1 MIKKS
6 GEDMKR
12 IVSGIMLIL
21 LLVSLSTLVSNIK
34 PVMSMENNWWNS
46 NWMYRRQV
54 TITENSGYSLTNFP
68 VEVSFIHDGHV
79 QTDGRDI
86 RVIDNNSEIPYYMT
100 ELNNTVATLIFEINA
115 TASSTKT
122 VYIYYGN
129 PTAPL
134 PNYPLVPLTIS
145 EGNTG
150 YAIIDNSVY
159 IGWNYTSWG
168 WSNPVELW
176 DDFRIDFN
184 KNNNPTD
191 DNNLIRDY
199 GSRHGGIGRHRI
211 DIEAI
216 GLGEY
221 QSYVRTPVYV
231 DIIFADAKL
240 RVYKNHPWIETT
252 QADLLIM
259 FSPSYTHANYGG
271 GTEQNIIDGLNTTD
285 PGLWTRLYYS
295 KINPGWMAFRDSST
309 GNVFASTGLRIGG
322 DYYYGQGAKEAN
334 DWDRVIDYSG
344 RIGIS
349 YPLDPYDQ
357 PPDCRIYWYGDNS
370 NDYSR
375 IEIMAQIFNNHPSVV
390 VGVEETSSMLCWLSL
405 NTFKNDLP
413 IVANITLFDE
423 NGTIM
428 ETVYNVSTYNFL
440 LPYGRPYHVQA
451 SIFYNEFT
459 YTSERIRVTLTN
471 YTTLAINFLFGNLTV
486 SCLDILNRPLQNC
499 TVIFT
504 RQNEK
509 RIGYTDG
516 LGSTSLEAYYGNWTV
531 RAYWMGVLVVEANI
545 DVNQSEIDRSISCK
559 VGDFTVIVFDQYGHP
574 IEANVTL
581 RNEIY
586 DLTLSGYIR
595 KPLENMTFT
604 QIPLIDYNLTIKDD
618 FGTQTYLV
626 NAEQT
631 NQIRIETIPLA
642 QKIIYVI
649 VGAVAGIVIGSIG
662 VWIVTKRKRKQ

>member
-1 MIKKS
+1 LLRKN
-6 GEDMKR
+6 
-12 IVSGIMLIL
+12 VSGIMMTL
-21 LLVSLSTLVSNIK
+21 LLVSLSTLVSDIK
-34 PVMSMENNWWNS
+34 PVMSKENNWWNS
-46 NWMYRRQV
+46 NWTYRRQ
-54 TITENSGYSLTNFP
+54 INIAENSGYSLTNFP
-68 VEVSFIHDGHV
+68 VEVSFMHEGHV
-79 QTDGRDI
+79 QADGRDI

-168 WSNPVELW
+168 CSNPVELW

-191 DNNLIRDY
+191 DNDLIRDY
-199 GSRHGGIGRHRI
+199 GTRHGGIGRHRR

-221 QSYVRTPVYV
+221 RGYVRTPIYV
-231 DIIFADAKL
+231 DITFADATL
-240 RVYKNHPWIETT
+240 RVYRNHHWVETT
-252 QADLLIM
+252 QADFLFM
-259 FSPSYTHANYGG
+259 FSTSYNYANYGG
-271 GTEQNIIDGLNTTD
+271 GTEQNIVDGEGTNR
-285 PGLWTRLYYS
+285 PEQWNVLYLS
-295 KINPGWMAFRDSST
+295 KENPLWMAFRDDSS
-309 GNVFASTGLRIGG
+309 GCVFASTGLRIGS
-322 DYYYGQGAKEAN
+322 DYAYVQSAKEIS
-334 DWDRVIDYSG
+334 DWDRVIDYSNHT
-344 RIGIS
+344 R
-349 YPLDPYDQ
+349 YDPLDPYDQ

-375 IEIMAQIFNNHPSVV
+375 IEIMAQIFNNQPSIV
-390 VGVEETSSMLCWLSL
+390 VGVEETSSMLYWLSL

-440 LPYGRPYHVQA
+440 LPYGAYCVQA
-451 SIFYNEFT
+451 SIFHNDFT

-486 SCLDILNRPLQNC
+486 SCLDIVNRPLQNC

-516 LGSTSLEAYYGNWTV
+516 LGLTSLEAYYGNWTV
-531 RAYWMGVLVVEANI
+531 RAYWMGVLVGEANI
-545 DVNQSEIDRSISCK
+545 DVNQSKIDRSISCK

-581 RNEIY
+581 RNEIH
-586 DLTLSGYIR
+586 DLTYSGYIR

-618 FGTQTYLV
+618 FGTQTYLI
-626 NAEQT
+626 NTEQT

-649 VGAVAGIVIGSIG
+649 IGAVAGIVIGSTG